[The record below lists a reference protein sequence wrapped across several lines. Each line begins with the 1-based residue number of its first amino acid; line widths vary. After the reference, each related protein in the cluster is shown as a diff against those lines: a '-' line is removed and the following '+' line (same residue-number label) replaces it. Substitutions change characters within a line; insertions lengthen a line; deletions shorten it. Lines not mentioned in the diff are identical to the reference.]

1 MPNPT
6 ANSLALFDLDQDL
19 PGYGGFIAC
28 WAYRDQRV
36 RLLVDPG
43 PRSTAAALC
52 QRLRRAGWGEI
63 DLVLL
68 THIHL
73 DHGGGTAEVLDA
85 FPQARWCAHPK
96 GVDHLLEPSRLW
108 RGSLTTI
115 GRVAEAYGQP
125 RPLPARRRIAVEDL
139 PALGVDAIETPG
151 HAAHHLSF
159 VAGEVLFAGEA
170 IATRLPLADGRSYL
184 RPATPPRFFPRVFA
198 ESLARLRRI
207 EPEPAICAFA
217 HHERAPGV
225 RCWCER
231 AQAQLER
238 WLRVAERAAGRDE
251 PDLDRLVAELLDAD
265 PDFGHGRFQALAPA
279 VQERERFYAHNSLR
293 GLLQAVAG

>member
-1 MPNPT
+1 MTKTT
-6 ANSLALFDLDQDL
+6 ANALELFDLDQDL

-43 PRSTAAALC
+43 PRSTAAGLC
-52 QRLRRAGWGEI
+52 ERLQRAGWEEI

-73 DHGGGTAEVLDA
+73 DHGGGAAEVLEA
-85 FPQARWCAHPK
+85 FPRARWCAHPK
-96 GVDHLLEPSRLW
+96 GVDHLLDPSRLW
-108 RGSLTTI
+108 QGSLATI
-115 GRVAEAYGQP
+115 GPVAEAYGRP
-125 RPLPARRRIAVEDL
+125 RSLPARRRIAIDEL
-139 PALGVDAIETPG
+139 PVLGVEVVETPG

-170 IATRLPLADGRSYL
+170 IATRLPLPDGRNYL
-184 RPATPPRFFPRVFA
+184 RPATPPRFFPQVFA
-198 ESLARLRRI
+198 DSLARLRRI

-217 HHERAPGV
+217 HHERALGV

-231 AQAQLER
+231 AEAQLER
-238 WLRVAERAAGRDE
+238 WLALAERAAGRE
-251 PDLDRLVAELLDAD
+251 APDLDRLVAELLDTD
-265 PDFGHGRFQALAPA
+265 PDFGRGRFQALTPA
-279 VQERERFYAHNSLR
+279 VRERERFYVHNSLR